1 MINTSHLVD
10 FRPREVQILTLLRGR
25 VGPLKQTKHPRI
37 GGFTC
42 LEGSGRLNGPRL
54 GWAGLAGWL
63 AGWLAEVWKFGC
75 LDLRTEAGLAGW
87 LAGSLARWLAE
98 VWMFGGIL
106 ILGCLDV
113 WRSWDVWRCLLI
125 YILFFFGCL
134 EVWFNIRSPPRSTT
148 MGRRIIQ

>member
-1 MINTSHLVD
+1 M
-10 FRPREVQILTLLRGR
+10 
-25 VGPLKQTKHPRI
+25 

-54 GWAGLAGWL
+54 GWVGLAGWL

-87 LAGSLARWLAE
+87 LAGSLAGWLAE

-106 ILGCLDV
+106 MLGCLEKLGC
-113 WRSWDVWRCLLI
+113 WDVWRCLLI

-134 EVWFNIRSPPRSTT
+134 EVQNNMRSPPRSTT
-148 MGRRIIQ
+148 MGRRIKSIINIIITSDYYSFLVKVTLFARVAGRVLSTFFNQ